1 MGHTGHVKG
10 GECDDHS
17 DKDNGKST
25 FAENIET
32 NENLVSL
39 VLDNRDKSSKEHLLD
54 NNFLP
59 FKRNRVYSADKHFV
73 GHLRE
78 KQVCIN
84 ECDDFLRNTKR
95 IKCYASTSFDSKKE
109 KTVSQLGKEVS
120 ENSTERILLI
130 SEKGEHQTEKIN
142 WGTMGG
148 GSIEDSHNRCTAS
161 NLCQSSNQNEVV
173 HDESNIP
180 FDATLM
186 PQHTFGGENSQQKQI
201 ESIATD
207 VACPDEIQ
215 HKISGSKPW
224 SKHETDLQ
232 LEDPNGSQQTVAS
245 DKAQDDTGNSW
256 VEVTADKIVY
266 QGENINVLMKKYE
279 EQNLGMKCKEVG
291 QLLFSDATPVSLV
304 VPESCV
310 GMATT
315 IMPQH
320 TSGAEP
326 CQNKSM
332 DESNDNAHHVYPIPS
347 NGDNADK
354 IQHMINE
361 SQPKQ
366 NEPNVVPLNF
376 SQSQKPVASDKTVVA
391 TFNGCEAELSS
402 DSDRYHNE
410 KIDLA
415 AKKHEFLSSQCTYVQ
430 GFSAMTE
437 STEQNLCM
445 KCNERGQLLV
455 CKTTTCPMMVHKN
468 CLGVSAQLDGKGNFV
483 CPFCVYSDTISEYL
497 EAKEKASLARKEL
510 AIFIS
515 KGIRNQAVHEFHR
528 QEHSPSRKNSMF
540 IHVNNIGN
548 DELTGCEDNR
558 EYHVGGHANEV
569 SNLQF
574 ERSQPQAPISCVPSS
589 CREKEN
595 VNNGLIEALRE
606 EERSEMQ
613 NAKSLTGGRVEE
625 NQVLTDH
632 VDGCGGDKYSCKK
645 ANIVCDSQSNG
656 GEEVPQE
663 LTKQHN
669 MDGTVEPVCAHD
681 TGKKEISEDG
691 CEKHIISRYSMRFRK
706 HETQYKPQASPLLR
720 RKKIPWTAEEEELIR
735 EGVQKFGSSDQTI
748 PWKKIL
754 AFGSHVFEKD
764 DKRRT
769 PVDLKDKWKN
779 MCKAHSKSK

>member
-1 MGHTGHVKG
+1 MDDDEPSESSSKLPWIWVIEALAGFSEITTSTLQGLIDASPIEQDDFCENTKELVAMRCLEELCVNRDASSTLDSRVGFDFSRSCVDVLQEILHEIPLSNLKMAGAELLRWDVSSFIMHKRSGTIKCHLEQLKESILEGTQPHTDYLKERSGLFLQNMGHTGH
-10 GECDDHS
+10 
-17 DKDNGKST
+17 DNGKST

-59 FKRNRVYSADKHFV
+59 FKRNRVYSAD
-73 GHLRE
+73 
-78 KQVCIN
+78 
-84 ECDDFLRNTKR
+84 
-95 IKCYASTSFDSKKE
+95 
-109 KTVSQLGKEVS
+109 
-120 ENSTERILLI
+120 
-130 SEKGEHQTEKIN
+130 
-142 WGTMGG
+142 
-148 GSIEDSHNRCTAS
+148 
-161 NLCQSSNQNEVV
+161 
-173 HDESNIP
+173 
-180 FDATLM
+180 
-186 PQHTFGGENSQQKQI
+186 
-201 ESIATD
+201 
-207 VACPDEIQ
+207 
-215 HKISGSKPW
+215 
-224 SKHETDLQ
+224 KHETDLQ